1 MFSNDKIF
9 VGPASDCSSHHWEPV
24 PELARKSRAV
34 ITDCLVTDAK
44 REGGAETK
52 RALITSSAAKTGGRT
67 ERQPQE
73 ERVTRRKDGSIP
85 SGSGVSFFFPL
96 FVFFPSLLLS
106 HPPRCT
112 DRDSAAEEKNV
123 DDEIKRKVCRFA
135 GGVIRKASGGRGGR
149 GSTLAS
155 TVRTSGAS

>member
-85 SGSGVSFFFPL
+85 SGSGVSFFFSL
-96 FVFFPSLLLS
+96 FVFFSSPSPLT
-106 HPPRCT
+106 PPALHR
-112 DRDSAAEEKNV
+112 S
-123 DDEIKRKVCRFA
+123 EIRQQKK
-135 GGVIRKASGGRGGR
+135 
-149 GSTLAS
+149 
-155 TVRTSGAS
+155 RTSMMKLRGKCAVLLEA